1 MSEVSASQTPG
12 RINTHLSVTAVIMP
26 ALIAAFAIF
35 AGWRSTGNVSLALY
49 ASGAALVVLTAVIGL
64 RGQRILNPQDYYGGL
79 ALVGLALFA
88 FWASSDLPGMR
99 GFSFGPGTAPRLFA
113 GVLLG
118 LAVIVTAVGLFV
130 EGAELEHYAVRGP
143 VMVTVAI
150 IVFAAIIR
158 PIGLVAASFLMF
170 MIASVGS
177 TETRWMEALIA
188 AVALT
193 IFCVFL
199 FVYALNLPFQLW
211 PRFVF

>member
-1 MSEVSASQTPG
+1 
-12 RINTHLSVTAVIMP
+12 MP
-26 ALIAAFAIF
+26 ALLAAFGFF

-49 ASGAALVVLTAVIGL
+49 ASGAALAVLTAAIGL

-113 GVLLG
+113 SVLLA
-118 LAVIVTAVGLFV
+118 LAVLITALGLLM
-130 EGAELEHYAVRGP
+130 EGTELEKYAIRGP
-143 VMVTVAI
+143 LMVTIAI
-150 IVFAAIIR
+150 LTFAAVIR
-158 PIGLVAASFLMF
+158 PVGLVAASFLTF

-177 TETRWMEALIA
+177 TETRWIEALIA

-211 PRFVF
+211 PRIVF